1 MAQPTLS
8 EIFEECVQRLAAG
21 ESLERCLARYPAHAD
36 QLRPM
41 LETVIALRKL
51 PVPQAEVNQDQAI
64 VWSKLQRGM
73 RAERPR
79 PFQRTRSMLRLYAA
93 LFTLILVMSATWF
106 LLTRPDLPSEPIQI
120 DPLTAT
126 LTPTPSPSPTVTPSL
141 TVTPTASATSTPS
154 ATRTLTFT
162 PMTPTGTASPTA
174 SAPPTASPSATPTLT
189 SSATFSPGCA
199 TPMTA
204 AGAVGR
210 VLEIYPNTT
219 IISVMQMQRF
229 GNRLVWEVRTAHG
242 IVVTLDVGCGNVL
255 TIERAGA
262 DAAPTSSGGSPNTNS
277 PDGGMNPDSSG
288 GSNSNRNDNQ
298 QDNDNGDNDNDS
310 SGSGGSGGNDNQDD
324 DDN

>member
-36 QLRPM
+36 RLRPM

-51 PVPQAEVNQDQAI
+51 PVPQAEVMQDQAI
-64 VWSKLQRGM
+64 VWNTLQRRM

-79 PFQRTRSMLRLYAA
+79 HLARTHSMLRLYAA

-106 LLTRPDLPSEPIQI
+106 VLTRPDLPSDPIQI

-126 LTPTPSPSPTVTPSL
+126 RTPTPSPSPTVTPSL
-141 TVTPTASATSTPS
+141 TVTPTASTTPTPS
-154 ATRTLTFT
+154 ATRTLTVT
-162 PMTPTGTASPTA
+162 PMTPTGTPSPTA
-174 SAPPTASPSATPTLT
+174 SATPTASPSATPTLT
-189 SSATFSPGCA
+189 PSATFAPGCGV
-199 TPMTA
+199 PMTA

-219 IISVMQMQRF
+219 ITSVMQMQRF
-229 GNRLVWEVRTAHG
+229 GDRLVWEVRTAHG

-277 PDGGMNPDSSG
+277 PDGGTNPDSSG
-288 GSNSNRNDNQ
+288 GASNINDNRE
-298 QDNDNGDNDNDS
+298 DNDNRDDNDN